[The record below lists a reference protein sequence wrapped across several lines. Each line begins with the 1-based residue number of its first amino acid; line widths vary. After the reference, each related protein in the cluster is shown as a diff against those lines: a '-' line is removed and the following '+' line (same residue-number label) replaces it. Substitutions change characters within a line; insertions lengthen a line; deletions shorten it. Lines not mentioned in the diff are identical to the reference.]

1 MCVHSVIM
9 KILVKLRHNPKAQRG
24 NALSDCNDIHNK
36 VGNLRTTV
44 TLIFAVAGIVL
55 ALTGYN
61 IQQTQETWQEMIR
74 SVGAM
79 RTEIR
84 EDVAKIGVQLTYI
97 EDGVIENRGSLVDH
111 ERRLQGL
118 EKRTQE

>member
-1 MCVHSVIM
+1 MCVYSVIM

-97 EDGVIENRGSLVDH
+97 EDRVIENRESLVDH

>member
-9 KILVKLRHNPKAQRG
+9 KILDKLRHNPKAQRG

-84 EDVAKIGVQLTYI
+84 EDVAKIGVQLTYV
-97 EDGVIENRGSLVDH
+97 EGRVIENRESLVDH

>member
-1 MCVHSVIM
+1 MCVYSVIM

-97 EDGVIENRGSLVDH
+97 EDRVIENRGSLVGH

>member
-1 MCVHSVIM
+1 MCVYSVIM

-61 IQQTQETWQEMIR
+61 IRQTQETWQEMIR

-97 EDGVIENRGSLVDH
+97 EDRVIENRGSLVNL

>member
-1 MCVHSVIM
+1 MCVYSVIM

-44 TLIFAVAGIVL
+44 TLILTVAGIVL

-97 EDGVIENRGSLVDH
+97 EDRVIENRESLVDH

>member
-97 EDGVIENRGSLVDH
+97 EDRVIENRESLVDH

-118 EKRTQE
+118 EKGTQE

>member
-1 MCVHSVIM
+1 MCVYSVIM

-61 IQQTQETWQEMIR
+61 IRQTQETWQEMIR

-97 EDGVIENRGSLVDH
+97 EDRVIENRESLVDH

>member
-1 MCVHSVIM
+1 M
-9 KILVKLRHNPKAQRG
+9 KILVKLRHNPKVQRG

-84 EDVAKIGVQLTYI
+84 EEVAKIGVQLTYI
-97 EDGVIENRGSLVDH
+97 EDRVIENRESLIDH

>member
-1 MCVHSVIM
+1 M
-9 KILVKLRHNPKAQRG
+9 
-24 NALSDCNDIHNK
+24 SDFNDIHNK
-36 VGNLRTTV
+36 VDNLRTTV

-97 EDGVIENRGSLVDH
+97 EDRVIENRGSLVDH